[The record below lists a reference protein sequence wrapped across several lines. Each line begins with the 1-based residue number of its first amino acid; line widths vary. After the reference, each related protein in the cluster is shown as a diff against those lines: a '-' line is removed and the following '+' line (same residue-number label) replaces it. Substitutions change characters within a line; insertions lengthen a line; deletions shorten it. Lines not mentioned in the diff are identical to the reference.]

1 MFLSQ
6 PQLYQ
11 CDSNL
16 VLAPLLAT
24 YCHHLNSEDFFNP
37 DLALEKHKAKGG
49 TLCLWHKALDPFA
62 SLLPT
67 TSPAVLPLLLSV
79 PGLSPSAHIGIYLPT
94 RGQDQEF
101 VLALAALSAVLQE
114 LKENHRDVPI
124 YIRGD
129 ANTNPNNQSR
139 FSLFQNFLS
148 QFSLSSLDLGH
159 PTYHHLMG
167 EGASDSQLDVLLYS
181 APLQLEESLDRI
193 MCSQENPLISS
204 HHDLIL
210 SAFKSSKVPF
220 ITPPQA
226 LSTPKVQNTRIKVC
240 WKSGEGLKQYKS
252 LLASSLPLLHESL
265 SSPPSQALVS
275 VLLKCT
281 NFALN
286 RAAEVSF
293 KTVKISINSDNKEV
307 VIDRN
312 VKKAQKEAL
321 QASKNLRTLALP
333 PPPRLLQSK

>member
-1 MFLSQ
+1 
-6 PQLYQ
+6 
-11 CDSNL
+11 
-16 VLAPLLAT
+16 
-24 YCHHLNSEDFFNP
+24 
-37 DLALEKHKAKGG
+37 
-49 TLCLWHKALDPFA
+49 
-62 SLLPT
+62 
-67 TSPAVLPLLLSV
+67 
-79 PGLSPSAHIGIYLPT
+79 
-94 RGQDQEF
+94 
-101 VLALAALSAVLQE
+101 
-114 LKENHRDVPI
+114 
-124 YIRGD
+124 
-129 ANTNPNNQSR
+129 
-139 FSLFQNFLS
+139 
-148 QFSLSSLDLGH
+148 
-159 PTYHHLMG
+159 MG

-286 RAAEVSF
+286 RAAEVLF
-293 KTVKISINSDNKEV
+293 KTVKLSINSDNKEV

-333 PPPRLLQSK
+333 PPPRLLQSKSVQIKNASSSALRAAVRTNSSHIARNRDLLLHSVLSTDPSKLQAAIRKTKSVGTPSVNVLQVGNNVYTGKCVPDGFYESALNLKVPDTASCDIDPNFISASETYLNILKLAKSGPPSLPFP

>member
-1 MFLSQ
+1 MSLILPRPPRLHPRPRPPQPRKRDRNSVFTQLVNPSSPIINNLASLNYYLQTNPRMHLQFKYSKRGVSNLSNIVKSRKPALMFLSE

-148 QFSLSSLDLGH
+148 
-159 PTYHHLMG
+159 
-167 EGASDSQLDVLLYS
+167 
-181 APLQLEESLDRI
+181 
-193 MCSQENPLISS
+193 
-204 HHDLIL
+204 
-210 SAFKSSKVPF
+210 
-220 ITPPQA
+220 
-226 LSTPKVQNTRIKVC
+226 
-240 WKSGEGLKQYKS
+240 
-252 LLASSLPLLHESL
+252 
-265 SSPPSQALVS
+265 
-275 VLLKCT
+275 
-281 NFALN
+281 
-286 RAAEVSF
+286 
-293 KTVKISINSDNKEV
+293 
-307 VIDRN
+307 
-312 VKKAQKEAL
+312 
-321 QASKNLRTLALP
+321 
-333 PPPRLLQSK
+333 